1 MTHDGTLHLHS
12 LVCILTSEKRYREAF
27 LASDK
32 QCNNS
37 TASVPMYCSVRSL
50 CIDYGHRQQWLP
62 PFVVNTYT
70 VIVSFTN
77 EEKKA
82 QRNYSLVR

>member
-37 TASVPMYCSVRSL
+37 TASVPMYCSVR
-50 CIDYGHRQQWLP
+50 
-62 PFVVNTYT
+62 
-70 VIVSFTN
+70 
-77 EEKKA
+77 
-82 QRNYSLVR
+82 